1 MGAEDVKR
9 QRLNVFRMQLLG
21 AEVRPVE
28 SGTRTLK
35 DATNEALR
43 DWVTNVAD
51 THYIIG
57 SVVGPHP
64 YPAMVRDFQSVI
76 GRETRAQMIER
87 TGRLPDAVLA
97 CVGGGSNAMGM
108 FHPFVADESVRLIGV
123 EAAGDGIGTARHAA
137 TLSLGRPGVLHG
149 SLTYLLQDAHGQIA
163 EAHSVSAG
171 LDYPGVGPEHSSLKD
186 RGRAEYA
193 AVNDEEALDALQW
206 VSRREGIL
214 PALETAHA
222 FAQLRK
228 LAPTMSPDQT
238 IVVCFSGRGDKDVE
252 AVAERLGGL
261 QL

>member
-1 MGAEDVKR
+1 
-9 QRLNVFRMQLLG
+9 MQLLG

-28 SGTRTLK
+28 SGTKTLK

-76 GRETRAQMIER
+76 GRETRAQMLER
-87 TGRLPDAVLA
+87 TGRLPDVVLA

-108 FHPFVADESVRLIGV
+108 FHPFVSDESVRLIGV

-149 SLTYLLQDAHGQIA
+149 SLTYLLQDEHGQIA

-171 LDYPGVGPEHSSLKD
+171 LDYPGVGPEHASLKD

-193 AVNDEEALDALQW
+193 SVDDQEALDALQW

-222 FAQLRK
+222 FAELRK
-228 LAPTMSPDQT
+228 LAPTMAPDQT

-252 AVAERLGGL
+252 AVAERLGGMHV
-261 QL
+261 